1 MSDQGYL
8 FLAFLLVWGGVA
20 LYQWRIASL
29 RQELARRV
37 KRLEEA
43 LRSPAREGERP

>member
-20 LYQWRIASL
+20 LYQGRIAAL
-29 RQELARRV
+29 RQELSRRV
-37 KRLEEA
+37 KRLEDD
-43 LRSPAREGERP
+43 LGSRAREGERT